1 MPDIRLITKD
11 TVLPH
16 LRHMDWDVVINGIPH
31 YVVRIEGYVHTI
43 GGRYGENDLWAY
55 PRDKAPTYDTLVEFG
70 CDNPVAWGI
79 RYEPKNYTKTKWDET
94 EARSSGGVAITRN
107 GEIFCH
113 VTGGMNYGIDQARVM
128 IARFNEHPL
137 ELNSIN
143 FDKKAIGRKVWWR
156 SEPAIVTSYIH
167 GQACVILEPDGI
179 AQFTVPPEFAKE
191 DPDYYEDGGCESRNF
206 EPAHLVVQR
215 LEEV

>member
-1 MPDIRLITKD
+1 MADICLIQKD

-16 LRHMDWDVVINGIPH
+16 LVPMDWDVVINGVPH

-55 PRDKAPTYDTLVEFG
+55 PRDKVPTYETLVEFG
-70 CDNPVAWGI
+70 CDQPVAWGI

-113 VTGGMNYGIDQARVM
+113 IAGGLNYGIDKARAM
-128 IARFNEHPL
+128 IVEFNDHPL
-137 ELNSIN
+137 DLNSIN

-156 SEPAIVTSYIH
+156 SEPAIITSYVDR
-167 GQACVILEPDGI
+167 QACVILEPDGI
-179 AQFTVPPEFAKE
+179 ERFTIPAEFAQE
-191 DPDYYEDGGCESRNF
+191 EPDYYEDSNLKANILDRNIWWF
-206 EPAHLVVQR
+206 R
-215 LEEV
+215 D

>member
-1 MPDIRLITKD
+1 MGKMTYGLTRETKLPPMTHLWSLAAITRSLGVFD
-11 TVLPH
+11 
-16 LRHMDWDVVINGIPH
+16 MN
-31 YVVRIEGYVHTI
+31 
-43 GGRYGENDLWAY
+43 
-55 PRDKAPTYDTLVEFG
+55 
-70 CDNPVAWGI
+70 
-79 RYEPKNYTKTKWDET
+79 PKNYTKTKWDET
-94 EARSSGGVAITRN
+94 EARSGGGVAITRN

-113 VTGGMNYGIDQARVM
+113 VTGGINYGVDQARVM

-137 ELNSIN
+137 KLNSIN

-191 DPDYYEDGGCESRNF
+191 DPDYYEDGDVKAEILSPHIWWFRD
-206 EPAHLVVQR
+206 
-215 LEEV
+215 

>member
-70 CDNPVAWGI
+70 D
-79 RYEPKNYTKTKWDET
+79 
-94 EARSSGGVAITRN
+94 
-107 GEIFCH
+107 
-113 VTGGMNYGIDQARVM
+113 
-128 IARFNEHPL
+128 
-137 ELNSIN
+137 
-143 FDKKAIGRKVWWR
+143 RK
-156 SEPAIVTSYIH
+156 S
-167 GQACVILEPDGI
+167 
-179 AQFTVPPEFAKE
+179 
-191 DPDYYEDGGCESRNF
+191 
-206 EPAHLVVQR
+206 VV
-215 LEEV
+215 

>member
-1 MPDIRLITKD
+1 MADIRLITKD

-31 YVVRIEGYVHTI
+31 YVVRIKGYVHTI

-70 CDNPVAWGI
+70 CDSPVAWGI

-94 EARSSGGVAITRN
+94 EARRSGGVAITRN

-113 VTGGMNYGIDQARVM
+113 VTGGMNYGVDQARVM

-167 GQACVILEPDGI
+167 RQACVILEPDGI

-191 DPDYYEDGGCESRNF
+191 DPDYYEDGDVKAEILSPHIWWFRD
-206 EPAHLVVQR
+206 
-215 LEEV
+215 